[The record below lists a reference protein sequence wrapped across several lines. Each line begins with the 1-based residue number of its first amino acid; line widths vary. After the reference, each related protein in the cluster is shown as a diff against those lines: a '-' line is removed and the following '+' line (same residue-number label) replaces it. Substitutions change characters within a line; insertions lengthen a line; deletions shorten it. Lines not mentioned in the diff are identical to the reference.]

1 MLLGLVDADYKFI
14 YVDVGCNGRIS
25 DGGVFRNA
33 SIFKALEENSLN
45 VPAARCLPKGDEVLP
60 FVVVADDTFP
70 LKSYLIKP
78 YPHRRLTIEQQN
90 FNYHLSRAM
99 RVVENAF
106 GILTSRFQLFLTTIN
121 LSPDNVEKVV
131 LASCALHNYFRT
143 KAGDR
148 YTPTSFLDT
157 VSADGVITDG
167 DWRDGNSSN

>member
-1 MLLGLVDADYKFI
+1 M
-14 YVDVGCNGRIS
+14 
-25 DGGVFRNA
+25 
-33 SIFKALEENSLN
+33 
-45 VPAARCLPKGDEVLP
+45 
-60 FVVVADDTFP
+60 VVADDTFP

-99 RVVENAF
+99 RVVENVF

-131 LASCALHNYFRT
+131 LVSCALHNYFRT

-148 YTPTSFLDT
+148 YTQTSFLDT